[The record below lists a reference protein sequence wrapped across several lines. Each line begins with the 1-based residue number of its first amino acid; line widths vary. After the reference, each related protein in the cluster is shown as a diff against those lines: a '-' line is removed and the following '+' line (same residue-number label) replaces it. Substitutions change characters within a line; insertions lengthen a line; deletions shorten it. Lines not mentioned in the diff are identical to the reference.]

1 MVHKQISYYVAFILT
16 VPISTDQEEES
27 KCRVELAK
35 LASDIKLA
43 QKRLS
48 ETHRIL
54 VSRSINVD
62 YLRKKI
68 EQLESKDR
76 TESIKRNQFLEKMD
90 LLEKKRLELTR
101 RKDQLKQELHDL
113 KEAPVEKKIKLEDAN
128 SNTSAV
134 LWKIQQKEAEL
145 SDVKVELA
153 LIVDEANNLLVRI
166 RGVNQKLAEYG
177 RYLTQM
183 RAELDSLVGDIA
195 AQWKTLKKEQ
205 RDRIAEFCS
214 LEKKLFQI
222 SCGHVFDEIRR
233 KEEEWVNALSD
244 CDDD

>member
-1 MVHKQISYYVAFILT
+1 LT

-54 VSRSINVD
+54 VSRSINVA

-90 LLEKKRLELTR
+90 LLEKQRLEITR
-101 RKDQLKQELHDL
+101 QKAQLEQELNDL
-113 KEAPVEKKIKLEDAN
+113 KEAPAEKKIKLEDVN

-183 RAELDSLVGDIA
+183 RAELDSLVGDSTAGSSPSSIA
-195 AQWKTLKKEQ
+195 AQWETLKKEQ

>member
-1 MVHKQISYYVAFILT
+1 MT

-54 VSRSINVD
+54 VSRSINVA

-90 LLEKKRLELTR
+90 LLEKQRLEITR
-101 RKDQLKQELHDL
+101 QKAQLEQELNDL
-113 KEAPVEKKIKLEDAN
+113 KEAPAEKKIKLEDAN

-183 RAELDSLVGDIA
+183 RAELDSLVGDSTAGSSPSSIA
-195 AQWKTLKKEQ
+195 AQWETLKKEQ